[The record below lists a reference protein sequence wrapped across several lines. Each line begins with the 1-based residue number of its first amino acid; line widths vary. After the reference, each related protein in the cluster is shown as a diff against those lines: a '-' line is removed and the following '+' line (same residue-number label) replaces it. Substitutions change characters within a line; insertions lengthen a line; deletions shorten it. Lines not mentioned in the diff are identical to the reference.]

1 MDDDSAALRALSEAP
16 RRALASGADRRWV
29 WVPAVAVMLV
39 TLIPYLWG
47 ASLAGARPALGVYS
61 WFTFNTT
68 DHCVYLSWMRQ
79 AADGH
84 FFQHNLFTTEPQS
97 GHQFNLLFLA
107 LGLVSRITHLPT
119 NLVYQ
124 IARIVLGIAF
134 LRSVWWLLDLLVEDG
149 RARKTAFWV
158 LCFSAGLGWI
168 PGLWEMPIV
177 QGPVDTWQ
185 PEAVTF
191 LSLYLFPLFL
201 CALLLMVGVIGW
213 LVVAERTRSLRPA
226 VFAGICGLFLGNIH
240 TYDVITLMAV
250 WGGYLVVRTVLERRI
265 DAGSWGRA
273 LVAGALTAVS
283 TGYMA
288 WLLKSEEVF
297 AKRVAVP
304 TLSPPF
310 RMVLLGFGLVLVLA
324 IAGALWGKG
333 VQAFRCPRAQ
343 ETESRSC
350 DSRLLLIVWAVMNI
364 AVAYLP
370 VAFQR
375 KMLMGAHVPLAIL
388 AGIALTALLQR
399 APDRLRPLALAA
411 SILLLSITNV
421 RFVLRDMAELP
432 RNPGPVRAYM
442 YVGER
447 AALDWIR
454 DHAPAGV
461 PVQPLPWVTLNPQN
475 GRYGFFDNTVA
486 CFTPGLTDHP
496 VNAGHWGETPDFGRT
511 MNQWA
516 TFVRPDTTA
525 EWRRDLLLRTGVRYV
540 LFTQKH
546 DETGNPEVEKG
557 ILSLFRANPPSC
569 LRRIP
574 EASNPDADVYEV
586 VL

>member
-1 MDDDSAALRALSEAP
+1 VTDHELDDDSAALRALTEAP
-16 RRALASGADRRWV
+16 QQTTATRADRRWV
-29 WVPAVAVMLV
+29 WIPAIAVMLV

-47 ASLAGARPALGVYS
+47 ASLAGARPALGKYS

-107 LGLVSRITHLPT
+107 LGLLSRLTGLPT
-119 NLVYQ
+119 NIIYQ
-124 IARIVLGIAF
+124 IARVALGIAF
-134 LRSVWWLLDLLVEDG
+134 LRSVWWLLELLVADP
-149 RARKTAFWV
+149 RARRTAFWV

-168 PGLWEMPIV
+168 PGLWELGIMK
-177 QGPVDTWQ
+177 GPVDTWQ

-201 CALLLMVGVIGW
+201 CSLLLMVGVIGW
-213 LVVAERTRSLRPA
+213 LVVAERTKSFRPA
-226 VFAGICGLFLGNIH
+226 VYAGICGLLLGNIH
-240 TYDVITLMAV
+240 TYDVITIMAV
-250 WGGYLVVRTVLERRI
+250 WGAYLVVHTFTERRFN
-265 DAGSWGRA
+265 AGSWSRA
-273 LVAGALTAVS
+273 LVAGSLTAIS

-288 WLLKSEEVF
+288 WLLKTEEVF
-297 AKRVAVP
+297 AKRAAVP

-310 RMVLLGFGLVLVLA
+310 RMYVLGFGLVLLLA
-324 IAGALWGKG
+324 VIGAVRRNSDQKPG
-333 VQAFRCPRAQ
+333 
-343 ETESRSC
+343 
-350 DSRLLLIVWAVMNI
+350 DSRLLLIVWAVMNV

-375 KMLMGAHVPLAIL
+375 KMVMGAHIPLAIL
-388 AGIALTALLQR
+388 AGIALTSLLQR
-399 APDRLRPLALAA
+399 APDRIRPLAVAA
-411 SILLLSITNV
+411 AIALLSITNV

-432 RNPGPVRAYM
+432 LNQGYVRAYM
-442 YVGER
+442 YAGER

-454 DHAPAGV
+454 DHAPADS
-461 PVQPLPWVTLNPQN
+461 PVQPLPWVSINPQN
-475 GRYGFFDNTVA
+475 GKFGFVDNTVA

-511 MNQWA
+511 MIQWA
-516 TFVRPDTTA
+516 AFVRPDTTA
-525 EWRRDLLLRTGVRYV
+525 EWRADLLRRTGVRYI

-546 DETGNPEVEKG
+546 DETGNPDVENG
-557 ILSLFRANPPSC
+557 ILTLFRTNPPAC
-569 LRRIP
+569 LRLIP

-586 VL
+586 IL

>member
-1 MDDDSAALRALSEAP
+1 VTDHELDDDSAALRALSETP
-16 RRALASGADRRWV
+16 QLALALRAHRRWV
-29 WVPAVAVMLV
+29 WIPAVAVMLV

-84 FFQHNLFTTEPQS
+84 FFQRNLFTTEPQS

-107 LGLVSRITHLPT
+107 LGLISRITHLPT
-119 NLVYQ
+119 NIVYQ
-124 IARIVLGIAF
+124 IARIALGIAF
-134 LRSVWWLLDLLVEDG
+134 LRSVWWLLELLVEDA
-149 RARKTAFWV
+149 RARRAAFWV

-168 PGLWEMPIV
+168 PGLWEMGIGPPSGP
-177 QGPVDTWQ
+177 GPVDTWQ

-201 CALLLMVGVIGW
+201 CSLLLMVGVIGW

-226 VFAGICGLFLGNIH
+226 IYAGICGLLLGNIH
-240 TYDVITLMAV
+240 TYDVITLMAI
-250 WGGYLVVRTVLERRI
+250 WGGYLLVRTIFERRF
-265 DAGSWGRA
+265 DFGSWGRA
-273 LVAGALTAVS
+273 LIAGALTAVS

-288 WLLKSEEVF
+288 YLLKTEEVF

-310 RMVLLGFGLVLVLA
+310 RMVILGFGLVLVLA
-324 IAGALWGKG
+324 VLGAVWKRTNQRPG
-333 VQAFRCPRAQ
+333 
-343 ETESRSC
+343 

-364 AVAYLP
+364 AVGYLP

-375 KMLMGAHVPLAIL
+375 KMVMGAHIPLAIL
-388 AGIALTALLQR
+388 AGTALTALLQR

-411 SILLLSITNV
+411 SIALLSITNV

-432 RNPGPVRAYM
+432 QNPGPVRNYM
-442 YVGER
+442 YAGER

-454 DHAPAGV
+454 DHTPPGV
-461 PVQPLPWVTLNPQN
+461 SVQPLPWVTINPQT
-475 GRYGFFDNTVA
+475 GQFGFFDNTVA

-525 EWRRDLLLRTGVRYV
+525 EWRIDLLRRTGVRYV

-546 DETGNPEVEKG
+546 DETGNPDVENG
-557 ILSLFRANPPSC
+557 ILALFRTNPPAC
-569 LRRIP
+569 LRRVP

-586 VL
+586 IL